1 MDLKQL
7 QYFVAVVEEGTI
19 SAAAKKLFMS
29 QPPLST
35 QMKLLE
41 SELGCVLFARG
52 QRGIRLTEA
61 GKQLYA
67 KAKALLEITRV
78 TKEEMQEYAEAEA
91 GTIRC
96 GIVSSVVSPMA
107 TRWIAEFSSRHPKVG
122 FSIYEANTY
131 ELIEKL
137 RSNILHL
144 AIVRTPYAAEGV
156 TAEALKTESLVAIGQ
171 EAFFPAG
178 RSVSLAA
185 LSALPVV
192 LYRRWAAIIESEFD
206 KAGLPLNC
214 RCGCDDART
223 AVALAKEGLGVGLV
237 PASATRQT
245 DDPKVAVR
253 QLEDCRIESRID
265 LIYDENAH
273 SPSCAKEFRDY
284 LLRRFGRAEEG

>member
-7 QYFVAVVEEGTI
+7 QYFVAIVEEGTI

-41 SELGCVLFARG
+41 SELGCMLFTRG
-52 QRGIRLTEA
+52 QRNIRLTEA
-61 GKQLYA
+61 GKQLYS
-67 KAKALLEITRV
+67 KAKALLEISRV
-78 TKEEMQEYAEAEA
+78 TREEMQEYAEAEA

-107 TRWIAEFSSRHPKVG
+107 TRWIAAFSKRHPKVG

-144 AIVRTPYAAEGV
+144 AIVRTPYSAEGI
-156 TAEALKTESLVAIGQ
+156 TARALETESLVAIGQ
-171 EAFFPAG
+171 ESFFPG
-178 RSVSLAA
+178 GQSVSLAA

-206 KAGLPLNC
+206 KVSLPLNC
-214 RCGCDDART
+214 RCVCDDART
-223 AVALAKEGLGVGLV
+223 AVELAKQGLGVGLV
-237 PASATRQT
+237 PASAARTANGREI
-245 DDPKVAVR
+245 AVR
-253 QLEDCRIESRID
+253 RLEDCGIESRID
-265 LIYDENAH
+265 LIYDESAYA
-273 SPSCAKEFRDY
+273 PSCAREFRAY
-284 LLRRFGRAEEG
+284 LLRRFDRTAEI